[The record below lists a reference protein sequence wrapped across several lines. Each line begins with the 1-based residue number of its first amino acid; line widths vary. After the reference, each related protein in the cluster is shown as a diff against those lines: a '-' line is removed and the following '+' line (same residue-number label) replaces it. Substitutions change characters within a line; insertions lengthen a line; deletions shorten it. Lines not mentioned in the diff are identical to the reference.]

1 MDKPVRRRWAVLT
14 ALLTATIAA
23 ALYPVEE
30 APVVVAQSP
39 SKPPLKSAA
48 APASMPA
55 ESTQWLAVE
64 ENPFA
69 PRTWTPAPTPVE
81 TRTVAPVIVV
91 EAPPPLPLPFRY
103 LGQLTDASDR
113 VVYLGMGEELLQAR
127 LGDTLDGRYK
137 VVALTPTQIEFETIS
152 SGLRQVLALP
162 AQDS

>member
-23 ALYPVEE
+23 VLYPVEE

-39 SKPPLKSAA
+39 SKSPLKSAA
-48 APASMPA
+48 APANIAA
-55 ESTQWLAVE
+55 ESTQWLAAE

-69 PRTWTPAPTPVE
+69 PRMWAPAPAPVE
-81 TRTVAPVIVV
+81 TRTVGPVMAA
-91 EAPPPLPLPFRY
+91 EAPLPLPLPFRY

-113 VVYLGMGEELLQAR
+113 VVYLGMGEELLPAR